1 MDTATGNEGYVTKIY
16 VAFDDSKSGLRM
28 AKDRY

>member
-1 MDTATGNEGYVTKIY
+1 MDTVTGSEGYVTKIY
-16 VAFDDSKSGLRM
+16 VALDDSKAGLTM